1 MTFHQHCFYNKQFI
15 ITGSLPA
22 LLLKIALHFK
32 GKFLQQLTKH
42 SVRLLV
48 DDFLVISE
56 FLGLR
61 YWSFDTLT
69 ESPQSGR
76 STKYYVRGYSIIT
89 ILFYMIL
96 LFLEHVIYYTNI
108 CK

>member
-1 MTFHQHCFYNKQFI
+1 MHYNCYR
-15 ITGSLPA
+15 LPA
-22 LLLKIALHFK
+22 LLLKIALHSK
-32 GKFLQQLTKH
+32 GKFFQQLTKH

-69 ESPQSGR
+69 EFPQSGR
-76 STKYYVRGYSIIT
+76 STKYVTHG
-89 ILFYMIL
+89 
-96 LFLEHVIYYTNI
+96 HG
-108 CK
+108 